1 MEHIGEKFNKLTI
14 IDLYRKDKRSRKY
27 YLCKCDC
34 GNTKVVRY
42 DCLTSN
48 NTQSCGCALKESAK
62 RNGNKKLYVNTSAA
76 DVEVT
81 PKNNIPVNATKAS
94 QVFESL
100 SEIAFTKN
108 ITARYDS
115 TTETLN
121 IGLK

>member
-62 RNGNKKLYVNTSAA
+62 RNGNKNFKDLTGKRFRRS
-76 DVEVT
+76 EVLELT
-81 PKNNIPVNATKAS
+81 DKTDNNYGKCY
-94 QVFESL
+94 L
-100 SEIAFTKN
+100 C
-108 ITARYDS
+108 
-115 TTETLN
+115 
-121 IGLK
+121 